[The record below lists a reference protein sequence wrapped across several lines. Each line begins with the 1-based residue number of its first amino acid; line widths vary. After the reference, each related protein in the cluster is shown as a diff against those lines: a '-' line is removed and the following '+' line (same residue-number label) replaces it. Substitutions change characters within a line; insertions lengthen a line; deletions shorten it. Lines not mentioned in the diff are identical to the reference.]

1 VSLLPGCSGGGGE
14 SSATVGSTNATDSS
28 AAPRRNVDGRLRI
41 GVWLPTSGPAA
52 ALGTSLVTAI
62 DLAVREINEAGGVN
76 EQFVEVA
83 VRDEG
88 SDPATAFQALRALL
102 DDDQVDVIVGPASS
116 RVALGAL
123 KTLAEARVVTCSPTS
138 AALDLDDRRDEGYFV
153 RTIGSEAFEAVALTR
168 AMIDTGLQ
176 SFAVLYPEDDY
187 GQAYATEMQRAFRRL
202 REDIRLVSY
211 DATQSQ
217 FNGPVSEALAEG
229 VEAVAVVGTGA
240 VGARVLAALATNDAT
255 PRGMPTFVTSG
266 LRTADLSMLIDPL
279 QPAAAAGIKGVSPLA
294 HPADESFEEAMAMA
308 SPGARTAYA
317 AYAYDCVNLLALAA
331 QAARSDD
338 AEQIQPEITAVS
350 SGGSSC
356 RRFGPCAELLAEGR
370 SIDLDGASGDLDLQ
384 DDGDVGV
391 AYYDVFEYD
400 EQGIDVSTEVVTVRV
415 EIA

>member
-1 VSLLPGCSGGGGE
+1 M
-14 SSATVGSTNATDSS
+14 
-28 AAPRRNVDGRLRI
+28 APRRNVDGRLRI

-52 ALGTSLVTAI
+52 ALGSSLVAAI

-76 EQFVEVA
+76 GEFLEVA
-83 VRDEG
+83 SRDEG
-88 SDPATAFQALRALL
+88 GDPATAFQALGELL
-102 DDDQVDVIVGPASS
+102 DDEQVDVIVGPASS

-123 KTLAEARVVTCSPTS
+123 RTLAEARVVTCSPTS
-138 AALDLDDRRDEGYFV
+138 AALDLDDRRDDGYFV

-168 AMIDTGLQ
+168 AMVNTGLQ

-187 GQAYATEMQRAFRRL
+187 GRAYAAEMQRAFRRL

-211 DATQSQ
+211 DATQAQ

-240 VGARVLAALATNDAT
+240 TGARVLAALATNDA
-255 PRGMPTFVTSG
+255 PPDEVPTFVTSG
-266 LRTADLSMLIDPL
+266 LRTGDLSMLIDPVE
-279 QPAAAAGIKGVSPLA
+279 PTAATGIKGVSPLA
-294 HPADESFEEAMAMA
+294 HPADESFDEAIAMA

-331 QAARSDD
+331 QAAQSDD

-350 SGGSSC
+350 SGGSTC
-356 RRFGPCAELLAEGR
+356 RRFAPCADLLAEGR
-370 SIDLDGASGDLDLQ
+370 SINLDGASGDLDLQ

-391 AYYDVFEYD
+391 AYYDLFEYD
-400 EQGIDVSTEVVTVRV
+400 ERGVDVSKDVITVRV